1 MHYKI
6 EEVVN
11 YVHGGESIR
20 WNNIK
25 IWDCTDEEIKE
36 IRTLIVRLYDEHVQT
51 QVKEEEEWKQQQDD
65 AKKTEFNRELVLPY
79 SLPPN

>member
-11 YVHGGESIR
+11 YVHGGESDR

-25 IWDCTDEEIKE
+25 IWDCTELEME
-36 IRTLIVRLYDEHVQT
+36 QIRSLIIRLYDEYIKT
-51 QVKEEEEWKQQQDD
+51 QMKEEEE
-65 AKKTEFNRELVLPY
+65 
-79 SLPPN
+79 